1 MLKMTLKTMKVKTMT
16 LNTKLR
22 FKTALAGAAGLALL
36 LPAMPAQAQLS
47 NSSNEPITIDADN
60 SRIEENRAIFS
71 GQVDARQG
79 DVRVLT
85 DEMIIT
91 GKRNSGVSENANDI
105 ETIDAVGNFYYIT
118 PTQEVR
124 GDKGIYQRATN
135 DFTITGNV
143 ILLQDDSVVTGDK
156 LIYEIDTQK
165 ARMVS
170 DCKGRKCG
178 PKNRVRVLIQNP
190 GQITSSTQT
199 IN

>member
-1 MLKMTLKTMKVKTMT
+1 MTLKIMKVKTMR
-16 LNTKLR
+16 LNTKLGL
-22 FKTALAGAAGLALL
+22 KTALAGAACLALL
-36 LPAMPAQAQLS
+36 MPAMAAQAQLS
-47 NSSNEPITIDADN
+47 NNSNEPITIDADN

-79 DVRVLT
+79 SVRVLT

-91 GKRNSGVSENANDI
+91 GKSNSGVSENANDI
-105 ETIDAVGNFYYIT
+105 QSIDAVGNFYYIT

-190 GQITSSTQT
+190 GQITSGTQA